1 MNPCGWNNFVL
12 QKIAKSEQTKNI
24 SLWGQWI
31 VMAVKIGDFLC
42 SATKPVKVT
51 NDQLNISTKHFK
63 FQKNK
68 AELNDC
74 FLQQTLCDQCM
85 FHFHGGRF
93 WTNTQ
98 SLMFNGCPKKQSLS
112 KIPVLHFHCKGC
124 PNISTSCSSNK
135 HKEDRSF
142 GISSMCSR

>member
-1 MNPCGWNNFVL
+1 MIQILVIRYVEKGAKKNQIATKCLHFTKAQNLYTLVDGIILSCKKL
-12 QKIAKSEQTKNI
+12 QKVNRQKTFLSED
-24 SLWGQWI
+24 S

-63 FQKNK
+63 FQKNI
-68 AELNDC
+68 AELNNC

-93 WTNTQ
+93 
-98 SLMFNGCPKKQSLS
+98 
-112 KIPVLHFHCKGC
+112 
-124 PNISTSCSSNK
+124 
-135 HKEDRSF
+135 
-142 GISSMCSR
+142 